1 LRLILLGRG
10 GRVGETNRYFCTKN
24 LSAVCDFFLNICDA
38 VPIKAFMLPTFSG
51 CLMGKMGAQLKNAGD
66 AVKTHIASFW
76 LMFGHGMVSCRAAE
90 WVALCTKR
98 EQVEAVKPLVLS

>member
-1 LRLILLGRG
+1 LRIILLGRG

-38 VPIKAFMLPTFSG
+38 FPIKAFMLPTFSG

-76 LMFGHGMVSCRAAE
+76 LMFGHAWRPAE
-90 WVALCTKR
+90 LQSGWHSARSENKSKL
-98 EQVEAVKPLVLS
+98 LNL

>member
-1 LRLILLGRG
+1 LRIILLGRG
-10 GRVGETNRYFCTKN
+10 GRVGETNRHFWTKN

-38 VPIKAFMLPTFSG
+38 FPIKAFMLPTFSG

-76 LMFGHGMVSCRAAE
+76 LMFGHAWRPAE
-90 WVALCTKR
+90 LQSGWHSARSENKSKL
-98 EQVEAVKPLVLS
+98 LNL